1 MSKSSK
7 TSLNNIDIRTW
18 KTKKSIK
25 LPKNSVK
32 FNSSFDEFFEERLK
46 QQEEM
51 SQEKPRKQEKTLRK
65 KDSLKTSSTSYGS
78 EIDETTTRYLQGIT
92 LRKTTKGGK
101 RRRTR
106 KSRKTVRR
114 RRR

>member
-7 TSLNNIDIRTW
+7 TSLNNNDSRTW
-18 KTKKSIK
+18 K
-25 LPKNSVK
+25 PKNSIK
-32 FNSSFDEFFEERLK
+32 FNSSFDEFFEERIK

-51 SQEKPRKQEKTLRK
+51 AQEKPLKQEKTLRK
-65 KDSLKTSSTSYGS
+65 KGSLKNNSSSYG
-78 EIDETTTRYLQGIT
+78 EIDEQTTRYLQGIT
-92 LRKTTKGGK
+92 LRKTSKGGK

-106 KSRKTVRR
+106 NSRKTVRR

>member
-7 TSLNNIDIRTW
+7 TSLNNNDSRTW
-18 KTKKSIK
+18 K
-25 LPKNSVK
+25 PKNSIK

-46 QQEEM
+46 QQEDM
-51 SQEKPRKQEKTLRK
+51 AQEKRRKPLRK
-65 KDSLKTSSTSYGS
+65 NSTLKNNSSSYG
-78 EIDETTTRYLQGIT
+78 EIDEQTTRYLQGIT
-92 LRKTTKGGK
+92 LRKTSKGGK

-106 KSRKTVRR
+106 NSRKTVRR

>member
-7 TSLNNIDIRTW
+7 TSLNNNDSRTW
-18 KTKKSIK
+18 K
-25 LPKNSVK
+25 PKNSIK
-32 FNSSFDEFFEERLK
+32 FNSSFDDFFEERIK

-51 SQEKPRKQEKTLRK
+51 AQEKPRKQEKTLRK
-65 KDSLKTSSTSYGS
+65 KGSLKTSSTSYGS

-92 LRKTTKGGK
+92 LRKTKKGGK

-106 KSRKTVRR
+106 NSRKTVRR